1 MNKKLFKV
9 VATLLSLSTLLL
21 PLSAC
26 GNSEFVELTQRTVSD
41 LNYVGVREDLTI
53 VSNVYEEVDLTTL
66 GLKDNAYFLFRY
78 LRTEQPQVDAVYAL
92 KTEFTEAIHRL
103 ESQTTEAINN
113 NTLVMQKLLDK
124 LEEK

>member
-1 MNKKLFKV
+1 MGRAARCNSRKEGRVPHRRKALPSFYLSGKEDAKLDVFIQIV
-9 VATLLSLSTLLL
+9 QSVGFPIAVAIAMFIMLKNEQD
-21 PLSAC
+21 AHK
-26 GNSEFVELTQRTVSD
+26 
-41 LNYVGVREDLTI
+41 
-53 VSNVYEEVDLTTL
+53 EESSQI
-66 GLKDNAYFLFRY
+66 R
-78 LRTEQPQVDAVYAL
+78 DAVFSL